1 MNSGKFFRWHYS
13 YYGGILAYCKHISF
27 SKIMCFFTVT
37 ARETLCFSRGN
48 TLLLPQK
55 QSVTKKVTIV

>member
-13 YYGGILAYCKHISF
+13 YYGGILAYCKYISF

-37 ARETLCFSRGN
+37 TMETLCFSHGN
-48 TLLLPQK
+48 NVFPLELQV
-55 QSVTKKVTIV
+55 VTKRVTVT